1 MSTDRPTSTTD
12 HEKEADRPPV
22 DHEPMTIKNAARRLG
37 ISQNAVLQRA
47 KRGTLY
53 SEVIDGKRMVWVP
66 PGGRSV
72 GTKKTTDQPVATTK
86 NEPTD
91 QTETAALAGIIDR
104 LVRENREAWSMAA
117 VWQER
122 ANVLQE
128 RILALEAGPVSTP
141 TPTPLDQTRLR
152 MRTPAPLILEP
163 EPTAGEIE
171 VETAATRHDSHDD
184 FWHDP
189 FSRPPRNRDELFVLS
204 QAIIAKI
211 DSEEKA
217 KRDKMLAEA
226 ATQPA
231 APPAAGRPWFGA
243 RLARRI
249 RGD

>member
-12 HEKEADRPPV
+12 HDKEADRPPV
-22 DHEPMTIKNAARRLG
+22 DHEPMTIKNAARQLG

-72 GTKKTTDQPVATTK
+72 GTKKTTDQTVATTK
-86 NEPTD
+86 KAPTD
-91 QTETAALAGIIDR
+91 QTEAAILAGVIDR
-104 LVRENREAWSMAA
+104 LVRENRETAAMAA

-128 RILALEAGPVSTP
+128 RILALEAGAAATP
-141 TPTPLDQTRLR
+141 TP
-152 MRTPAPLILEP
+152 P

-171 VETAATRHDSHDD
+171 AKMAAT
-184 FWHDP
+184 P
-189 FSRPPRNRDELFVLS
+189 
-204 QAIIAKI
+204 
-211 DSEEKA
+211 
-217 KRDKMLAEA
+217 
-226 ATQPA
+226 PA

>member
-12 HEKEADRPPV
+12 HDKEADRPPV
-22 DHEPMTIKNAARRLG
+22 DHEPMTINNAARRLG

-128 RILALEAGPVSTP
+128 RILALEAGAAATP
-141 TPTPLDQTRLR
+141 TP
-152 MRTPAPLILEP
+152 P

-211 DSEEKA
+211 DGEEKA

>member
-12 HEKEADRPPV
+12 HDKEADRPPV
-22 DHEPMTIKNAARRLG
+22 DHEPMTINNAARRLG

-72 GTKKTTDQPVATTK
+72 GTKKTTDQTAATTK
-86 NEPTD
+86 NAPTD
-91 QTETAALAGIIDR
+91 QTETAALAGIVDR

-128 RILALEAGPVSTP
+128 RILALEAGAAATP
-141 TPTPLDQTRLR
+141 TPP
-152 MRTPAPLILEP
+152 
-163 EPTAGEIE
+163 
-171 VETAATRHDSHDD
+171 ETAPIPTEPLRTFGED
-184 FWHDP
+184 FEINNYRLPDHLLP
-189 FSRPPRNRDELFVLS
+189 V
-204 QAIIAKI
+204 
-211 DSEEKA
+211 
-217 KRDKMLAEA
+217 
-226 ATQPA
+226 